1 MDDLLADFVAETREM
16 LQAIEGEIVAW
27 EADPADRERLD
38 AIFRFVHTVKGNCGF
53 FDFPRLEKLS
63 HAAESAL
70 SEVRAGQRRA
80 SGQLVSA
87 VLAII
92 DRINDMIDAIDGGE
106 TIPDGADE
114 ILIAALEPKG
124 DEPDSESIQAEELSG
139 GRAPRQAS
147 GSRSIRLP
155 VELLDRVMSG
165 VSDMVLARNELA
177 RRLREHGTDPALEGP
192 FDRLSSILD
201 TVREGATRMRM
212 QRLEHLFG
220 ALPRMVRDLS
230 AELGKQVMIDLDGG
244 DVELDREMIESVRDP
259 LTHILRNA
267 IDHGIEPPSER
278 LSAGKREIGTI
289 TVSAR
294 RTGNR
299 IVIAV
304 SDDGRGIEP
313 GRLRK
318 KAVAAGL
325 IDSAQAAALSEEQTL
340 ELIFAAGF
348 STADRVSQVSGR
360 GVGMD
365 VVRANIERIGG
376 SVTVSSKAGQGTIV
390 FLYVPLTLSIVEG
403 LTVTVGAHTLGLPRS
418 YIVEIARSA
427 SRAISVDR
435 LGDGIFLTFRNE
447 RVPCLDLGEVLGL
460 DQGVDLDRATF
471 VFIRLVSGDLF
482 AVAVDRVL
490 DNEDLV
496 LKPLPPVLEGIG
508 LFGGT
513 ALLDDGRPILKLDI
527 PALADRYGLA
537 SQARARPSVQG
548 AADIHAEDPGEHVV
562 VFEAFGSRRL
572 AIRMPAIRHIHTLP
586 ASAIDRSG
594 PTPLVSVDGMIL
606 PILGFI
612 LDDEDATSTRDSVIA
627 LRLSDGGS
635 DILYAARSI
644 IDTAELTG
652 PVVPAEDDPLL
663 EGTVLIDD
671 TIVGAIDTHRLF
683 ARYGRMGASTHRPTC
698 RLARTDAWAKGF
710 LEPLIRSAGYDILDE
725 DDPRTADVAVVLDQA
740 EPAATTGDVV
750 RLRSYPDAAGTAPDS
765 IYRYD
770 RDALLSALARAHS
783 KGG

>member
-80 SGQLVSA
+80 SGRLVSA

-92 DRINDMIDAIDGGE
+92 DRINDMIDAIDAGE
-106 TIPDGADE
+106 TLPEGADE
-114 ILIAALEPKG
+114 LLIAALEPNG
-124 DEPDSESIQAEELSG
+124 DEPDSESIQADEQSG
-139 GRAPRQAS
+139 ARPPRQS
-147 GSRSIRLP
+147 NGSRSIRLP
-155 VELLDRVMSG
+155 VELLDRMMSG

-177 RRLREHGTDPALEGP
+177 RRLREHGADPALEGP
-192 FDRLSSILD
+192 FERLSSILD

-230 AELGKQVMIDLDGG
+230 SELGKQVMIDLDGG

-267 IDHGIEPPSER
+267 IDHGIEAPSER

-304 SDDGRGIEP
+304 SDDGRGIEL
-313 GRLRK
+313 GKLRE
-318 KAVAAGL
+318 KAIAAGI
-325 IDSAQAAALSEEQTL
+325 IDPARAAALNDEQTL
-340 ELIFAAGF
+340 DLIFAPGF
-348 STADRVSQVSGR
+348 STADHVSQVSGR

-365 VVRANIERIGG
+365 VVRANVERIGG

-447 RVPCLDLGEVLGL
+447 RLPCLDLAEVLGL
-460 DQGVDLDRATF
+460 DTTVDLDRATF
-471 VFIRLVSGDLF
+471 VFMRLVSGDLF

-490 DNEDLV
+490 DNEDFV
-496 LKPLPPVLEGIG
+496 LKPLPPVLEEIG

-513 ALLDDGRPILKLDI
+513 ALLDDGQPILKLDV
-527 PALADRYGLA
+527 PSLAGRYGLA
-537 SQARARPSVQG
+537 SQARARPAVQD
-548 AADIHAEDPGEHVV
+548 ASDTQAESPGENVV
-562 VFEAFGSRRL
+562 VFEGLGGRRL
-572 AIRMPAIRHIHTLP
+572 AMRMQPIRHIHTLP
-586 ASAIDRSG
+586 SSAIDRSG
-594 PTPLVSVDGMIL
+594 PTPLANVDGTIL
-606 PILGFI
+606 PVLG
-612 LDDEDATSTRDSVIA
+612 DEGSGGTQDSVIG
-627 LRLSDGGS
+627 LRLSDG
-635 DILYAARSI
+635 DTELLYAAASI
-644 IDTAELTG
+644 VDTAKLTT
-652 PVVPAEDDPLL
+652 PPAPQEDDALL

-671 TIVGAIDTHRLF
+671 AIVGVIDTHLLF
-683 ARYGRMGASTHRPTC
+683 ARHGRKSVPAHRPTC
-698 RLARTDAWAKGF
+698 RLSRTDAWATGF
-710 LEPLIRSAGYDILDE
+710 LEPLIRSAGYDVVDE
-725 DDPRTADVAVVLDQA
+725 SDPRAADVAVVLDQA
-740 EPAATTGDVV
+740 APVNAASEIV
-750 RLRSYPDAAGTAPDS
+750 RLRSQPEAAGAGSDS

-770 RDALLSALARAHS
+770 REGLLSALARANA
-783 KGG
+783 KGA